1 MEDLIREVEAIASLL
16 AGSTAREV
24 TLRAGDRRIV
34 LRRKPSAAGHQA
46 HEAPASSADYSGAGE
61 APEPVNSEPDAEQV
75 TASLVGV
82 FHHLERPVA
91 VGDLV
96 TEGQVVGGVES
107 MKLMSEV
114 RSETTGVVRD
124 VLVEDGASV
133 EYGQPLFAIAAA
145 AGD

>member
-34 LRRKPSAAGHQA
+34 LRREPSAAGHHA
-46 HEAPASSADYSGAGE
+46 HEEPASSADHPAAGE
-61 APEPVNSEPDAEQV
+61 APAPAGSEPDAEQV

-82 FHHLERPVA
+82 FHHLERPIA

-145 AGD
+145 DGD

>member
-24 TLRAGDRRIV
+24 SVRAGDRRIL
-34 LRRKPSAAGHQA
+34 LRREPSAAGRHA
-46 HEAPASSADYSGAGE
+46 SEAPASAGGHPADGQAPAPAGAE
-61 APEPVNSEPDAEQV
+61 PEAEQV

-96 TEGQVVGGVES
+96 SVGQVVGGVES

-145 AGD
+145 DED